1 MLIVAVHGD
10 LLENVSL
17 ILKKKKS
24 SCSRILKE
32 DSREKYGMDVMDV
45 IRGRKGEGGSSGD
58 LEEKRRKKKKKKRRR
73 KRTEPIVRVEQ
84 QIPRR

>member
-1 MLIVAVHGD
+1 
-10 LLENVSL
+10 
-17 ILKKKKS
+17 
-24 SCSRILKE
+24 
-32 DSREKYGMDVMDV
+32 MDV

-58 LEEKRRKKKKKKRRR
+58 LEEKRRKKKKKKR

>member
-17 ILKKKKS
+17 ILKKKKKS

-45 IRGRKGEGGSSGD
+45 IRGRKRGGSSGD
-58 LEEKRRKKKKKKRRR
+58 LEEKRRRKKKRRR